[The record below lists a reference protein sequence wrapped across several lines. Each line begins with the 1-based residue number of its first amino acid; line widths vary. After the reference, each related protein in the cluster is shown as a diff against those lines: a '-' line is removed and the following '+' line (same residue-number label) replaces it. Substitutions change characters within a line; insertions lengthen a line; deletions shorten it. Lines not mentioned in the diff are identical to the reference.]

1 MKFSELSLA
10 AHDLGLTYNEEVVA
24 LIGYLNTLGVVISER
39 SDEYILQIFAEKPY
53 RYETAIKE
61 IISVLSESMPKNT
74 INRQLYEVDRCEIH
88 FRKSALL
95 QEKLALLVAFSETLT
110 EKICGLGIIGAEP
123 QLPEI
128 PTDEKTVQTAKK
140 SERRIKLSFDFGS
153 VKGLFGALIGAAAMM
168 FITYSL
174 VNITTD
180 SGVTSTFT
188 ELGGYLLSAAATT
201 LVFFDYRFLAKKL
214 DAFGVIACPIISVI
228 SSVFGS
234 VLVTA
239 KAFASLSGTSVL
251 TALAS
256 LDSLYEK
263 SAELASA
270 GGGYMTIGIVVSV
283 FASLLNCL
291 WYFNKHPDEMTK
303 TEKSDTK
310 NANNK

>member
-10 AHDLGLTYNEEVVA
+10 AHDLGLTYNEEAVA
-24 LIGYLNTLGVVISER
+24 LIGCLNTLGIVIAER

-53 RYETAIKE
+53 RRENEIKKA
-61 IISVLSESMPKNT
+61 ISVLSESMPKNT
-74 INRQLYEVDRCEIH
+74 INRQLYETDKCEIH

-110 EKICGLGIIGAEP
+110 KKICELGIIGAEP
-123 QLPEI
+123 QMPDA
-128 PTDEKTVQTAKK
+128 PNDEKTVQTAKK
-140 SERRIKLSFDFGS
+140 TERHIKLSFDFGS
-153 VKGLFGALIGAAAMM
+153 LKGLLGALIGAVAMM

-188 ELGGYLLSAAATT
+188 ELGGYLLAAAATT

-251 TALAS
+251 TALAN

-310 NANNK
+310 KDNNK